1 MFRFMKR
8 LIHNCFGVYRMF
20 HLLETSSNFYYYKL
34 YYMSDLKTTF
44 YVIIYS
50 YLIGLQDIYVC

>member
-1 MFRFMKR
+1 MKR